1 RHESN
6 LVYYEQEKFYI
17 KQECNTNCIIYDNR
31 ETHDAFQQHSVLGE
45 PTGSYHRQYYPNIEP
60 VPPVVASS
68 FPPAYLSIESPSTP
82 LDPTRASYPH
92 HHHHHPSFPNGGNT
106 YSLDEQQQQQ
116 QTQAVSSLLKPS
128 LTFPEPSLCPE
139 PALAT
144 AVMPY
149 TGEPHQTYLPSRA
162 ILPEAEQS
170 ALMSEVVA
178 TGHPHQTSHV
188 EQHLYRTSVSSANPG
203 STYDPESIQQGQYFG
218 GYGNGDP
225 NGSSSSSGNYYDYY
239 SGGPVHPPLPPP
251 PALDDG
257 TSAQAF
263 NRSPEGEYSND
274 QGSGD
279 HVLGDSYSGS
289 TYHHHQAYLP
299 PPSADHQLSNGF
311 TNYYSSPEVAAYS
324 SSGGGSIQQPQHHH
338 HQESYHLQSMESP
351 NSFSPY
357 SPPPPM
363 TTPTSSSCFTDPS
376 LYASQSP
383 SFLLK

>member
-1 RHESN
+1 M
-6 LVYYEQEKFYI
+6 L
-17 KQECNTNCIIYDNR
+17 NTSKR
-31 ETHDAFQQHSVLGE
+31 LFTPFQ
-45 PTGSYHRQYYPNIEP
+45 P

-92 HHHHHPSFPNGGNT
+92 HPHHNPSFPNGGNT
-106 YSLDEQQQQQ
+106 YSCKQQTQQTQQQQQQQQQPTSIQKCTSFYSTSYSSFPVDEQQQQQ
-116 QTQAVSSLLKPS
+116 QTQIQSQAVPSLLKPS
-128 LTFPEPSLCPE
+128 LTFSEPPLCPE

-149 TGEPHQTYLPSRA
+149 TGEPQNYLSR
-162 ILPEAEQS
+162 IPEAEQS
-170 ALMSEVVA
+170 ALMSEVVS
-178 TGHPHQTSHV
+178 TGGHPHQTSHV
-188 EQHLYRTSVSSANPG
+188 EQHLYRTSVSSG
-203 STYDPESIQQGQYFG
+203 SYDPESIQQGQYFS

-225 NGSSSSSGNYYDYY
+225 NGSSSSGNYYDYY
-239 SGGPVHPPLPPP
+239 SGSVHPSLPPPP

-289 TYHHHQAYLP
+289 YHQAYLP

-311 TNYYSSPEVAAYS
+311 TSYYSSPEVAAYS
-324 SSGGGSIQQPQHHH
+324 SSNGSSVQQPQHHH
-338 HQESYHLQSMESP
+338 HQESYHLQSMEST

-363 TTPTSSSCFTDPS
+363 TTPTSSCFTDPS